1 MISACTLQNDMVRLL
16 SEFEDLGVF
25 IAMFLESSV
34 IPLPSEVIVIAA
46 GALGIPLISIV
57 LFGSLGSTVG
67 ALVGYLLGRYAAMP
81 VILKLGKYILI
92 KPHHIQK
99 AEAFAKKYGVAGV
112 LVGRML
118 PVVPFKVFSIA
129 AGITNIPLVPF
140 MACTLIGVVPRMYLL
155 ALFGTAI
162 LQYKKPALVAII
174 AVVLV
179 IIAFKLTKMFYNNK
193 NNTAGGKKHG
203 SHS

>member
-1 MISACTLQNDMVRLL
+1 MISCSALQNDMVRLL
-16 SEFEDLGVF
+16 AEFEDLGVF
-25 IAMFLESSV
+25 VAMFLESSI

-46 GALGIPLISIV
+46 GALGIPLVSIV
-57 LFGSLGSTVG
+57 IFGSLGSTAG

-92 KPHHIQK
+92 KPHHIHK
-99 AEAFAKKYGVAGV
+99 AEVFAKKYGVAGV

-140 MACTLIGVVPRMYLL
+140 LACTLIGVVPRMYLL
-155 ALFGTAI
+155 AVFGSAI
-162 LQYKKPALVAII
+162 LQYKKPAMVI
-174 AVVLV
+174 AGAVILI